1 MDIIAA
7 QFTNW
12 QTALEDFQKSVE
24 KDLEEIRKQ
33 KSEIQQMKAEI
44 INRLDQGQYI
54 RDNNRVIIS
63 APEIIIGNVDKSG
76 TLWNG
81 CSQVTIRAN
90 EINLE
95 GVGSGTTGIGT
106 IVSRAASIQQIAVDP
121 GSDGMESVVKPTS
134 EIVSQAQSIT
144 LRGETAEDFFPT
156 GAPRSSKGIFLSTD
170 GQIGINATKPCET
183 LKEQLENQEK
193 SLKTIISD
201 LTKEMNNAKSETS
214 SLITQLNSIAEKNTM
229 NADDISTR
237 TNFLDIDELQE
248 EFQHVS
254 FTLYTS
260 MTRYFNVL
268 SRLAEANRQLNSIK
282 EQKEAAGQLQSS
294 FKEKTTD
301 TFISLRSE
309 NISLTSTDGDGNLRT
324 NDGAGIGLAGK
335 EIRFTSYGND
345 GALIKDSNIYMGS
358 QDVEINTA
366 NPKIADKNTDLPA
379 EGSVRVVSKA
389 IQVEAVDYETKD
401 DKTEEKS
408 LTQEGSFTEE
418 KSLTQEGSFTLR
430 AEKINLNATDTEG
443 KATGTIAAN
452 AKTVE
457 VKAMDVDKEK
467 RTDKELAA
475 GSSLLLLAEKVYAGA
490 RDKKARSKSVQV
502 ASDKVGLFG
511 DTTVELQQDG
521 KAILQLSGGDA
532 ALSGS
537 KTTLYGEMTSQG
549 KTTFKSDV
557 TAGTVEMK
565 NLKVDSSF
573 KTPYTTEGVSVP
585 GAPSTAKLSAKLSEE
600 ELKSNNG

>member
-1 MDIIAA
+1 MRKDITE
-7 QFTNW
+7 QFTDW
-12 QTALEDFQKSVE
+12 QSALEKFQQNVK
-24 KDLEEIRKQ
+24 KDIEEIRSQ
-33 KSEIQQMKAEI
+33 KDEIQRIKQDI
-44 INRLDQGQYI
+44 LDNLEKGRYI
-54 RDNNRVIIS
+54 RDDNRIIIS

-76 TLWNG
+76 ILWG
-81 CSQVTIRAN
+81 GGSKVVIRATN
-90 EINLE
+90 IDLE
-95 GVGSGTTGIGT
+95 GVGTGTSGIGS
-106 IVSRAASIQQIAVDP
+106 IVSRAPSIRQIAVDP
-121 GSDGMESVVKPTS
+121 GKDGIEQVVKPIS
-134 EIVSQAQSIT
+134 EIVSQAQNIV
-144 LRGETAEDFFPT
+144 LRGE
-156 GAPRSSKGIFLSTD
+156 
-170 GQIGINATKPCET
+170 
-183 LKEQLENQEK
+183 
-193 SLKTIISD
+193 
-201 LTKEMNNAKSETS
+201 
-214 SLITQLNSIAEKNTM
+214 
-229 NADDISTR
+229 NADDYFPQSSLSNSGSGIHLSTNGQISIDATLPCDTLSESLEQEEKALNTQINDLNQTASQAKSTVASLVSHMNELIEKDTLNSSEIETR
-237 TNFLDIDELQE
+237 TNFLDIDELHY
-248 EFQHVS
+248 EFQQVTS
-254 FTLYTS
+254 TLYNALTH
-260 MTRYFNVL
+260 YFNSL
-268 SRLAEANRQLNSIK
+268 SLLAESNRQLAAVK
-282 EQKEAAGQLQSS
+282 EQKEAAKQLKSS
-294 FKEKTTD
+294 FKEQTTD

-309 NISLTSTDGDGNLRT
+309 NISLTSADGDGNLRT
-324 NDGAGIGLAGK
+324 NDGAGIGLSGK
-335 EIRFTSYGND
+335 EISFTSYGND
-345 GALIKDSNIYMGS
+345 GALIKDSSIYMGS

-379 EGSVRVVSKA
+379 EGSVRVVSKE

-401 DKTEEKS
+401 NK
-408 LTQEGSFTEE
+408 TEE

-490 RDKKARSKSVQV
+490 RDKKARSKNVQV

-585 GAPSTAKLSAKLSEE
+585 GAPSTAKLGAKLSEE

>member
-1 MDIIAA
+1 MRKDITE
-7 QFTNW
+7 QFTDW
-12 QTALEDFQKSVE
+12 QSALEKFQQNVK
-24 KDLEEIRKQ
+24 KDIEEIRSQ
-33 KSEIQQMKAEI
+33 KDEIQRIKQDI
-44 INRLDQGQYI
+44 LDNLEKGRYI
-54 RDNNRVIIS
+54 RDDNRIIIS

-76 TLWNG
+76 ILWG
-81 CSQVTIRAN
+81 GGSKVVIRATN
-90 EINLE
+90 IDLE
-95 GVGSGTTGIGT
+95 GVGTGTSGIGS
-106 IVSRAASIQQIAVDP
+106 IVSRAPSIRQIAVDP
-121 GSDGMESVVKPTS
+121 GKDGIEQVVKPIS
-134 EIVSQAQSIT
+134 EIVSQAQNIV
-144 LRGETAEDFFPT
+144 LRGE
-156 GAPRSSKGIFLSTD
+156 
-170 GQIGINATKPCET
+170 
-183 LKEQLENQEK
+183 
-193 SLKTIISD
+193 
-201 LTKEMNNAKSETS
+201 
-214 SLITQLNSIAEKNTM
+214 
-229 NADDISTR
+229 NADDYFPQSSLSNSGSGIHLSTNGQISIDATLPCDTLSESLEQEEKALNTQINDLNQTASQAKSTVASLVSHMNELIEKDTLNSSEIETR
-237 TNFLDIDELQE
+237 TNFLDIDELHY
-248 EFQHVS
+248 EFQQVTS
-254 FTLYTS
+254 TLYNALTH
-260 MTRYFNVL
+260 YFNSL
-268 SRLAEANRQLNSIK
+268 SLLAESNRQLAAVK
-282 EQKEAAGQLQSS
+282 EQKEAAKQLKSS
-294 FKEKTTD
+294 FKEQTTD

-309 NISLTSTDGDGNLRT
+309 NISLTSADGDGNLRT

-335 EIRFTSYGND
+335 EISFTSYGND
-345 GALIKDSNIYMGS
+345 GALIKDSGIYMGS

-379 EGSVRVVSKA
+379 EGSVRVVSKE

-401 DKTEEKS
+401 NK
-408 LTQEGSFTEE
+408 TEE

-490 RDKKARSKSVQV
+490 RDKKARSKNVQV

-573 KTPYTTEGVSVP
+573 KTPYTTEGISVP
-585 GAPSTAKLSAKLSEE
+585 GAPSTAKLGAKLNEE

>member
-294 FKEKTTD
+294 FKEKSTD

-401 DKTEEKS
+401 DK
-408 LTQEGSFTEE
+408 TEE

-573 KTPYTTEGVSVP
+573 KTPYTTEGISVP

>member
-121 GSDGMESVVKPTS
+121 GSDGMESVVKTTS

-294 FKEKTTD
+294 FKEKSTD

-335 EIRFTSYGND
+335 EISLTSYGND
-345 GALIKDSNIYMGS
+345 GALIKDSGIYMGS

-408 LTQEGSFTEE
+408 LT
-418 KSLTQEGSFTLR
+418 KEGSFTLR

-490 RDKKARSKSVQV
+490 RDKKTRSKSVQV

>member
-1 MDIIAA
+1 MRKDITE
-7 QFTNW
+7 QFTDW
-12 QTALEDFQKSVE
+12 KSALEKFQQNVK
-24 KDLEEIRKQ
+24 KDIEEIRSQ
-33 KSEIQQMKAEI
+33 KDEIQRIKQDI
-44 INRLDQGQYI
+44 LDNLEKGRYI
-54 RDNNRVIIS
+54 RDDNRIIIS

-76 TLWNG
+76 ILWG
-81 CSQVTIRAN
+81 GGSKVVIRATN
-90 EINLE
+90 IDLE
-95 GVGSGTTGIGT
+95 GVGTGTSGIGS
-106 IVSRAASIQQIAVDP
+106 IVSRAPSIRQIAVDP
-121 GSDGMESVVKPTS
+121 GKDGIEQVVKPIS
-134 EIVSQAQSIT
+134 EIVSQAQNIV
-144 LRGETAEDFFPT
+144 LRGE
-156 GAPRSSKGIFLSTD
+156 
-170 GQIGINATKPCET
+170 
-183 LKEQLENQEK
+183 
-193 SLKTIISD
+193 
-201 LTKEMNNAKSETS
+201 
-214 SLITQLNSIAEKNTM
+214 
-229 NADDISTR
+229 NADDYFPQSSLSNSGSGIHLSTNGQISIDATLPCDTLSESLEQEEKALNTQINDLNQTASQAKSTVASLVSHMNELIEKDTLNSSEIETR
-237 TNFLDIDELQE
+237 TNFLDIDELHY
-248 EFQHVS
+248 EFQQTTS
-254 FTLYTS
+254 TLYNALTH
-260 MTRYFNVL
+260 YFNSL
-268 SRLAEANRQLNSIK
+268 SLLAESNRQLAAVK
-282 EQKEAAGQLQSS
+282 EQKEAAKQLKSS
-294 FKEKTTD
+294 FKEQTTD

-335 EIRFTSYGND
+335 EISLTSYGND
-345 GALIKDSNIYMGS
+345 GALIKDSGIYMGS

-408 LTQEGSFTEE
+408 LT
-418 KSLTQEGSFTLR
+418 KEGSFTLR

-490 RDKKARSKSVQV
+490 RDKKTRSKSVQV

-549 KTTFKSDV
+549 KSTFKSDV

>member
-90 EINLE
+90 QINLE

-156 GAPRSSKGIFLSTD
+156 GAPRHSKGIFLSTD

-183 LKEQLENQEK
+183 LKKQLENQEK

-294 FKEKTTD
+294 FKEKSTD

-335 EIRFTSYGND
+335 EISFTSYGND

-408 LTQEGSFTEE
+408 LTQEGSFT
-418 KSLTQEGSFTLR
+418 LR

-443 KATGTIAAN
+443 KATGTIAVN

-457 VKAMDVDKEK
+457 VKSMDVDKEK

>member
-90 EINLE
+90 QINLE

-156 GAPRSSKGIFLSTD
+156 GAPRHSKGIFLSTD
-170 GQIGINATKPCET
+170 GQISINATKPCET
-183 LKEQLENQEK
+183 LKKQLENQEK

-201 LTKEMNNAKSETS
+201 FTKEMNNAKSETS

-294 FKEKTTD
+294 FKEKSTD

-335 EIRFTSYGND
+335 EISLTSYGND
-345 GALIKDSNIYMGS
+345 GALIKDSGIYMGS

-408 LTQEGSFTEE
+408 LTQEGSFT
-418 KSLTQEGSFTLR
+418 LR

-443 KATGTIAAN
+443 KATGTIAVN

-457 VKAMDVDKEK
+457 VKSMDVDKEK

-502 ASDKVGLFG
+502 ASDKVSLFG

-557 TAGTVEMK
+557 SAGTVEMK

>member
-1 MDIIAA
+1 MRTIAE
-7 QFTNW
+7 QFKYW
-12 QTALEDFQKSVE
+12 QEALDDFQKNVE
-24 KDLEEIRKQ
+24 KDLDEIRRY
-33 KSEIQQMKAEI
+33 KSEVQQMKIDLIDHLEKG
-44 INRLDQGQYI
+44 RYVRDDQ
-54 RDNNRVIIS
+54 RVIIS

-76 TLWNG
+76 TLCGSNSRIILRG
-81 CSQVTIRAN
+81 TNISLDGVGAGAS
-90 EINLE
+90 
-95 GVGSGTTGIGT
+95 GVGS
-106 IVSRAASIQQIAVDP
+106 IVSRAASIRQIAVDP
-121 GSDGMESVVKPTS
+121 GMDGQENVAKGIS
-134 EIVSQAQSIT
+134 EIVSQARNVIIRSEKQ
-144 LRGETAEDFFPT
+144 ANDVFPT
-156 GAPRSSKGIFLSTD
+156 YGLSGTDGGITLSTD
-170 GQIGINATKPCET
+170 GQISLNATLPCET
-183 LKEQLENQEK
+183 LKERLEQEETALTTQTND
-193 SLKTIISD
+193 LK
-201 LTKEMNNAKSETS
+201 KEASQAKSEVS
-214 SLITQLNSIAEKNTM
+214 SLISQIDKLFDQDLMNLDETM
-229 NADDISTR
+229 TR
-237 TNFLDIDELQE
+237 TNYMDIEELHE
-248 EFQHVS
+248 EIRNIS
-254 FTLYTS
+254 GTIYTS

-294 FKEKTTD
+294 FKEKSTD

-309 NISLTSTDGDGNLRT
+309 SISLTSTDGDGNLRT

-335 EIRFTSYGND
+335 EISLTSYGND
-345 GALIKDSNIYMGS
+345 GALIKDSSIYMGS

-401 DKTEEKS
+401 DK
-408 LTQEGSFTEE
+408 TEE

-490 RDKKARSKSVQV
+490 RDKKARSKSAQV

-549 KTTFKSDV
+549 KSTFKSDV

-573 KTPYTTEGVSVP
+573 KTPYTTEGISVP

>member
-1 MDIIAA
+1 MRTIAE
-7 QFTNW
+7 QFKYW
-12 QTALEDFQKSVE
+12 QEALDDFQKNVE
-24 KDLEEIRKQ
+24 KDLDEIRRY
-33 KSEIQQMKAEI
+33 KSEVQQMKIDLIDHLEKG
-44 INRLDQGQYI
+44 RYVRDDQ
-54 RDNNRVIIS
+54 RVIIS

-76 TLWNG
+76 TLCGSNSRIILRG
-81 CSQVTIRAN
+81 TNISLDGVGAGAS
-90 EINLE
+90 
-95 GVGSGTTGIGT
+95 GVGS
-106 IVSRAASIQQIAVDP
+106 IVSRAASIRQIAVDP
-121 GSDGMESVVKPTS
+121 GMDGQENVAKGIS
-134 EIVSQAQSIT
+134 EIVSQARNVIIRSEKQ
-144 LRGETAEDFFPT
+144 ANDVFPT
-156 GAPRSSKGIFLSTD
+156 YGLSGTDGGITLSTD
-170 GQIGINATKPCET
+170 GQISLNATLPCET
-183 LKEQLENQEK
+183 LKERLEQEETALTTQTND
-193 SLKTIISD
+193 LK
-201 LTKEMNNAKSETS
+201 KEASQAKSEVS
-214 SLITQLNSIAEKNTM
+214 SLISQIDKLFDQDLMNLDETM
-229 NADDISTR
+229 TR
-237 TNFLDIDELQE
+237 TNYMDIEELHE
-248 EFQHVS
+248 EIRNIS
-254 FTLYTS
+254 GTIYTS

-294 FKEKTTD
+294 FKEKSTD

-324 NDGAGIGLAGK
+324 NDSAGIGLAGK
-335 EIRFTSYGND
+335 EISLTSYGND
-345 GALIKDSNIYMGS
+345 GALIKDSGIYMGS

-408 LTQEGSFTEE
+408 LT
-418 KSLTQEGSFTLR
+418 KEGSFTLR

-490 RDKKARSKSVQV
+490 RDKKTRSKSVQV

-511 DTTVELQQDG
+511 DTAVELQQDG

-549 KTTFKSDV
+549 KSTFKSDV

-573 KTPYTTEGVSVP
+573 KTPYTTEGISVP

>member
-1 MDIIAA
+1 MRKDITE
-7 QFTNW
+7 QFTDW
-12 QTALEDFQKSVE
+12 KSALEKFQQNVK
-24 KDLEEIRKQ
+24 KDIEEIRSQ
-33 KSEIQQMKAEI
+33 KDEIQRIKQDI
-44 INRLDQGQYI
+44 LDNLEKGRYI
-54 RDNNRVIIS
+54 RDDNRIIIS

-76 TLWNG
+76 ILWG
-81 CSQVTIRAN
+81 GGSKVVIRATN
-90 EINLE
+90 IDLE
-95 GVGSGTTGIGT
+95 GVGTGTSGIGS
-106 IVSRAASIQQIAVDP
+106 IVSRAPSIRQIAVDP
-121 GSDGMESVVKPTS
+121 GKDGIEQVVKPIS
-134 EIVSQAQSIT
+134 EIVSQAQNIV
-144 LRGETAEDFFPT
+144 LRGE
-156 GAPRSSKGIFLSTD
+156 
-170 GQIGINATKPCET
+170 
-183 LKEQLENQEK
+183 
-193 SLKTIISD
+193 
-201 LTKEMNNAKSETS
+201 
-214 SLITQLNSIAEKNTM
+214 
-229 NADDISTR
+229 NADDYFPQSSLSNSGSGIHLSTNGQISIDATLPCDTLSESLEQEEKALNTHINDLNQTASQAKSTVASLVSHMNELIEKDTLNSSEIETR
-237 TNFLDIDELQE
+237 TNFLDIDELHY
-248 EFQHVS
+248 EFQQTTS
-254 FTLYTS
+254 TLYNALTH
-260 MTRYFNVL
+260 YFNSL
-268 SRLAEANRQLNSIK
+268 SLLAESNRQLAAVK
-282 EQKEAAGQLQSS
+282 EQKEAAKQLKSS
-294 FKEKTTD
+294 FKEQTTD

-335 EIRFTSYGND
+335 EISLTSYGND
-345 GALIKDSNIYMGS
+345 GALIKDSGIYMGS

-379 EGSVRVVSKA
+379 EGSVRVLSKA

-401 DKTEEKS
+401 DKTEEKN
-408 LTQEGSFTEE
+408 
-418 KSLTQEGSFTLR
+418 LTQEGSFTLR

-443 KATGTIAAN
+443 KATGTIAVN

-457 VKAMDVDKEK
+457 VKSMDVDKEK

>member
-1 MDIIAA
+1 MEKFQQNVKKDI
-7 QFTNW
+7 
-12 QTALEDFQKSVE
+12 
-24 KDLEEIRKQ
+24 EEIRSQ
-33 KSEIQQMKAEI
+33 KDEIQRIKQDI
-44 INRLDQGQYI
+44 LDNLEKGRYI
-54 RDNNRVIIS
+54 RDDNRIIIS

-76 TLWNG
+76 ILWG
-81 CSQVTIRAN
+81 GGSKVVIRATN
-90 EINLE
+90 IDLE
-95 GVGSGTTGIGT
+95 GVGTGTSGIGS
-106 IVSRAASIQQIAVDP
+106 IVSRAPSIRQIAVDP
-121 GSDGMESVVKPTS
+121 GKDGIEQVVKPIS
-134 EIVSQAQSIT
+134 EIVSQAQNIV
-144 LRGETAEDFFPT
+144 LRGE
-156 GAPRSSKGIFLSTD
+156 
-170 GQIGINATKPCET
+170 
-183 LKEQLENQEK
+183 
-193 SLKTIISD
+193 
-201 LTKEMNNAKSETS
+201 
-214 SLITQLNSIAEKNTM
+214 
-229 NADDISTR
+229 NADDYFPQSSLSNSGSGIHLSTNGQISIDATLPCDTLSESLEQEEKALNTQINDLNQTASQAKSTVASLVSHMNELIEKDTLNSSEIETR
-237 TNFLDIDELQE
+237 TNFLDIDELHY
-248 EFQHVS
+248 EFQQTTS
-254 FTLYTS
+254 TLYNALTH
-260 MTRYFNVL
+260 YFNSL
-268 SRLAEANRQLNSIK
+268 SLLAESNRQLAAVK
-282 EQKEAAGQLQSS
+282 EQKEAAKQLKSS
-294 FKEKTTD
+294 FKEQTTD

-335 EIRFTSYGND
+335 EISLTSYGND
-345 GALIKDSNIYMGS
+345 GALIKDSGIYMGS

-401 DKTEEKS
+401 DK
-408 LTQEGSFTEE
+408 TEE

-490 RDKKARSKSVQV
+490 RDKKTRSKSVQV

>member
-1 MDIIAA
+1 MRTIAE
-7 QFTNW
+7 QFKYW
-12 QTALEDFQKSVE
+12 QEALDDFQKNVE
-24 KDLEEIRKQ
+24 KDLDEIRRY
-33 KSEIQQMKAEI
+33 KSEVQQMKIDLIDHLEKG
-44 INRLDQGQYI
+44 RYVRDDQ
-54 RDNNRVIIS
+54 RVIIS

-76 TLWNG
+76 TLCGSNSRIILRG
-81 CSQVTIRAN
+81 TNISLDGVGAGAS
-90 EINLE
+90 
-95 GVGSGTTGIGT
+95 GVGS
-106 IVSRAASIQQIAVDP
+106 IVSRAASIRQIAVDP
-121 GSDGMESVVKPTS
+121 GMDGQENVAKGIS
-134 EIVSQAQSIT
+134 EIVSQARNVIIRSEKQ
-144 LRGETAEDFFPT
+144 ANDVFPT
-156 GAPRSSKGIFLSTD
+156 YGLSGTDGGITLSTD
-170 GQIGINATKPCET
+170 GQISLNATLPCET
-183 LKEQLENQEK
+183 LKERLEQEETALTTQTND
-193 SLKTIISD
+193 LK
-201 LTKEMNNAKSETS
+201 KEASQAKSEVS
-214 SLITQLNSIAEKNTM
+214 SLISQIDKLFDQDLMNLDETM
-229 NADDISTR
+229 TR
-237 TNFLDIDELQE
+237 TNYMDIEELHE
-248 EFQHVS
+248 EIRNIS
-254 FTLYTS
+254 GTIYTS

-294 FKEKTTD
+294 FKEKSTD

-408 LTQEGSFTEE
+408 LTQEGSFT
-418 KSLTQEGSFTLR
+418 LR

-490 RDKKARSKSVQV
+490 RDKKTRSKSVQV

-511 DTTVELQQDG
+511 DTAVELQQDG

-549 KTTFKSDV
+549 KSTFKSDV

-573 KTPYTTEGVSVP
+573 KTPYTTEGISVP

>member
-121 GSDGMESVVKPTS
+121 GSDGMESVVKTTS

-335 EIRFTSYGND
+335 EISFTSYGND
-345 GALIKDSNIYMGS
+345 GALIKDSGIYMGS

-379 EGSVRVVSKA
+379 EGSVRVLSKA

-408 LTQEGSFTEE
+408 LT
-418 KSLTQEGSFTLR
+418 KEGSFTLR

-452 AKTVE
+452 AKAVE

-490 RDKKARSKSVQV
+490 RDKKARSKSIQV

-532 ALSGS
+532 ALSGN

-557 TAGTVEMK
+557 TAETVEMK
-565 NLKVDSSF
+565 NLKVNSSF
-573 KTPYTTEGVSVP
+573 KTPYTTEGISVP
-585 GAPSTAKLSAKLSEE
+585 GAPSTAKLGAKLSEE

>member
-1 MDIIAA
+1 MRTIAE
-7 QFTNW
+7 QFKYW
-12 QTALEDFQKSVE
+12 QEALDDFQKNVE
-24 KDLEEIRKQ
+24 KDLDEIRRY
-33 KSEIQQMKAEI
+33 KSEVQQMKIDLIDHLEKG
-44 INRLDQGQYI
+44 RYVRDDQ
-54 RDNNRVIIS
+54 RVIIS

-76 TLWNG
+76 TLCG
-81 CSQVTIRAN
+81 SHSKIILRGTDICLDGVGAGAS
-90 EINLE
+90 
-95 GVGSGTTGIGT
+95 GVGS
-106 IVSRAASIQQIAVDP
+106 IVSRAASIRQIAVDP
-121 GSDGMESVVKPTS
+121 GMDGQENVAKDIS
-134 EIVSQAQSIT
+134 EIVSQARNVIIRSEKQANDVFPAYGLSGTDSGIT
-144 LRGETAEDFFPT
+144 
-156 GAPRSSKGIFLSTD
+156 LSTD
-170 GQIGINATKPCET
+170 GQISLNATLPCET
-183 LKEQLENQEK
+183 LKEKLEQEETALTTQANE
-193 SLKTIISD
+193 LK
-201 LTKEMNNAKSETS
+201 KEASQAKSEVS
-214 SLITQLNSIAEKNTM
+214 SLISQIDKLFDQDLMNLDETM
-229 NADDISTR
+229 TR
-237 TNFLDIDELQE
+237 TNYMDINELHE
-248 EFQHVS
+248 EIRNIS
-254 FTLYTS
+254 GTIYS
-260 MTRYFNVL
+260 AMTRYFNVL
-268 SRLAEANRQLNSIK
+268 SRLAESNRQLNSIK

-294 FKEKTTD
+294 FKEKSTD
-301 TFISLRSE
+301 TSISLRSE

-335 EIRFTSYGND
+335 EISLTSYGND
-345 GALIKDSNIYMGS
+345 SALIKDSGIYMGS

-379 EGSVRVVSKA
+379 EGSVRVVSKE

-408 LTQEGSFTEE
+408 LT
-418 KSLTQEGSFTLR
+418 KEGSFTLR

-452 AKTVE
+452 AKAVE

-490 RDKKARSKSVQV
+490 RDKKTRSKSVQV

-557 TAGTVEMK
+557 TAETVEMK
-565 NLKVDSSF
+565 NLKVNSSF
-573 KTPYTTEGVSVP
+573 KTPYTTEGISVP
-585 GAPSTAKLSAKLSEE
+585 GAPSTAKLGTKLSEE

>member
-1 MDIIAA
+1 MRKDITE
-7 QFTNW
+7 QFTDW
-12 QTALEDFQKSVE
+12 KSALEKFQQNVK
-24 KDLEEIRKQ
+24 KDIEEIRSQ
-33 KSEIQQMKAEI
+33 KDEIQRIKQDI
-44 INRLDQGQYI
+44 LDNLEKGRYI
-54 RDNNRVIIS
+54 RDDNRIIIS

-76 TLWNG
+76 ILWG
-81 CSQVTIRAN
+81 GGSKVVIRATN
-90 EINLE
+90 IDLE
-95 GVGSGTTGIGT
+95 GVGTGTSGIGS
-106 IVSRAASIQQIAVDP
+106 IVSRAPSIRQIAVDP
-121 GSDGMESVVKPTS
+121 GKDGIEQVVKPIS
-134 EIVSQAQSIT
+134 EIVSQAQNIV
-144 LRGETAEDFFPT
+144 LRGE
-156 GAPRSSKGIFLSTD
+156 
-170 GQIGINATKPCET
+170 
-183 LKEQLENQEK
+183 
-193 SLKTIISD
+193 
-201 LTKEMNNAKSETS
+201 
-214 SLITQLNSIAEKNTM
+214 
-229 NADDISTR
+229 NADDYFPQSSLSNSGSGIHLSTNGQISIDATLPCDTLSESLEQEEKALNTQINDLNQTASQAKSTVASLVSHMNELIEKDTLNSSEIETR
-237 TNFLDIDELQE
+237 TNFLDIDELHY
-248 EFQHVS
+248 EFQQTTS
-254 FTLYTS
+254 TLYNALTHYLNS
-260 MTRYFNVL
+260 L
-268 SRLAEANRQLNSIK
+268 SLLAESNRQLAAVK
-282 EQKEAAGQLQSS
+282 EQKEAAKQLKSS
-294 FKEKTTD
+294 FKEQTTD

-335 EIRFTSYGND
+335 EISLTSYGND
-345 GALIKDSNIYMGS
+345 GALIKDSGIYMGS

-408 LTQEGSFTEE
+408 LT
-418 KSLTQEGSFTLR
+418 KEGSFTLR

-490 RDKKARSKSVQV
+490 RDKKTRSKSVQV

-549 KTTFKSDV
+549 KSTFKSDV

-573 KTPYTTEGVSVP
+573 KTPYTTEGISVP

>member
-1 MDIIAA
+1 MRKDITE
-7 QFTNW
+7 QFTDW
-12 QTALEDFQKSVE
+12 KSALEKFQQNVK
-24 KDLEEIRKQ
+24 KDIEEIRSQ
-33 KSEIQQMKAEI
+33 KDEIQRIKQDI
-44 INRLDQGQYI
+44 LDNLEKGRYI
-54 RDNNRVIIS
+54 RDDNRIIIS

-76 TLWNG
+76 ILWG
-81 CSQVTIRAN
+81 GGSKVVIRATN
-90 EINLE
+90 IDLE
-95 GVGSGTTGIGT
+95 GVGTGTSGIGS
-106 IVSRAASIQQIAVDP
+106 IVSRAPSIRQIAVDP
-121 GSDGMESVVKPTS
+121 GKDGIEQVVKPIS
-134 EIVSQAQSIT
+134 EIVSQAQNIV
-144 LRGETAEDFFPT
+144 LRGE
-156 GAPRSSKGIFLSTD
+156 
-170 GQIGINATKPCET
+170 
-183 LKEQLENQEK
+183 
-193 SLKTIISD
+193 
-201 LTKEMNNAKSETS
+201 
-214 SLITQLNSIAEKNTM
+214 
-229 NADDISTR
+229 NADDYFPQSSLSNSGSGIHLSTNGQISIDATLPCDTLSESLEQEEKALNTQINDLNQTASQAKSTVASLVSHMNELIEKDTLNSSEIETR
-237 TNFLDIDELQE
+237 TNFLDIDELHY
-248 EFQHVS
+248 EFQQTTS
-254 FTLYTS
+254 TLYNALTH
-260 MTRYFNVL
+260 YFNSL
-268 SRLAEANRQLNSIK
+268 SLLAESNRQLAAVK
-282 EQKEAAGQLQSS
+282 EQKEAAKQLKSS
-294 FKEKTTD
+294 FKEQTTD

-335 EIRFTSYGND
+335 EISLTSYGND
-345 GALIKDSNIYMGS
+345 GALIKDSGIYMGS

-408 LTQEGSFTEE
+408 LT
-418 KSLTQEGSFTLR
+418 KEGSFTLR

-452 AKTVE
+452 AKAVE

-490 RDKKARSKSVQV
+490 KDKKARSKSVQV

-537 KTTLYGEMTSQG
+537 KTTLYGETTSQG

-557 TAGTVEMK
+557 TAETVEMK
-565 NLKVDSSF
+565 NLKVNSSF
-573 KTPYTTEGVSVP
+573 KTPYTTEGISVP
-585 GAPSTAKLSAKLSEE
+585 GTPSTAKLGTKLSEE

>member
-1 MDIIAA
+1 MRTIAE
-7 QFTNW
+7 QFKYW
-12 QTALEDFQKSVE
+12 QEALDDFQKNVE
-24 KDLEEIRKQ
+24 KDLDEIRRY
-33 KSEIQQMKAEI
+33 KSEVQQMKIDLIDHLEKG
-44 INRLDQGQYI
+44 RYVRDDQ
-54 RDNNRVIIS
+54 RVIIS

-76 TLWNG
+76 TLCGSNSRIILRG
-81 CSQVTIRAN
+81 TNISLDGVGAGAS
-90 EINLE
+90 
-95 GVGSGTTGIGT
+95 GVGS
-106 IVSRAASIQQIAVDP
+106 IVSRAASIRQIAVDP
-121 GSDGMESVVKPTS
+121 GMDGQENVAKGIS
-134 EIVSQAQSIT
+134 EIVSQARNVIIRSEKQ
-144 LRGETAEDFFPT
+144 ANDVFPT
-156 GAPRSSKGIFLSTD
+156 YGLSGTDGGITLSTD
-170 GQIGINATKPCET
+170 GQISLNATLPCET
-183 LKEQLENQEK
+183 LKERLEQEETALTTQTND
-193 SLKTIISD
+193 LK
-201 LTKEMNNAKSETS
+201 KEASQAKSEVS
-214 SLITQLNSIAEKNTM
+214 SLISQIDKLFDQDLMNLDETM
-229 NADDISTR
+229 TR
-237 TNFLDIDELQE
+237 TNYMDIEELHE
-248 EFQHVS
+248 EIRNIS
-254 FTLYTS
+254 GTIYTS

-294 FKEKTTD
+294 FKEKSTD

-335 EIRFTSYGND
+335 EISLTSYGND
-345 GALIKDSNIYMGS
+345 GALIKDSGIYMGS

-379 EGSVRVVSKA
+379 EGSVRVLSKA

-408 LTQEGSFTEE
+408 LT
-418 KSLTQEGSFTLR
+418 KEGSFTLR

-490 RDKKARSKSVQV
+490 RDKKTRSKSVQV

-549 KTTFKSDV
+549 KSTFKSDV

>member
-1 MDIIAA
+1 MRKDITE
-7 QFTNW
+7 QFTDW
-12 QTALEDFQKSVE
+12 KSALEKFQQNVK
-24 KDLEEIRKQ
+24 KDIEEIRSQ
-33 KSEIQQMKAEI
+33 KDEIQRIKQDI
-44 INRLDQGQYI
+44 LDNLEKGRYI
-54 RDNNRVIIS
+54 RDDNRIIIS

-76 TLWNG
+76 ILWG
-81 CSQVTIRAN
+81 GGSKVVIRATN
-90 EINLE
+90 IDLE
-95 GVGSGTTGIGT
+95 GVGTGTSGIGS
-106 IVSRAASIQQIAVDP
+106 IVSRAPSIRQIAVDP
-121 GSDGMESVVKPTS
+121 GKDGIEQVVKPIS
-134 EIVSQAQSIT
+134 EIVSQAQNIV
-144 LRGETAEDFFPT
+144 LRGE
-156 GAPRSSKGIFLSTD
+156 
-170 GQIGINATKPCET
+170 
-183 LKEQLENQEK
+183 
-193 SLKTIISD
+193 
-201 LTKEMNNAKSETS
+201 
-214 SLITQLNSIAEKNTM
+214 
-229 NADDISTR
+229 NADDYFPQSSLSNSGSGIHLSTNGQISIDATLPCDTLSESLEQEEKALNTQINDLNQTASQAKSTVASLVSHMNELIEKDTLNSSEIETR
-237 TNFLDIDELQE
+237 TNFLDIDELHY
-248 EFQHVS
+248 EFQQTTS
-254 FTLYTS
+254 TLYNALTH
-260 MTRYFNVL
+260 YFNSL
-268 SRLAEANRQLNSIK
+268 SLLAESNRQLAAVK
-282 EQKEAAGQLQSS
+282 EQKEAAKQLKSS
-294 FKEKTTD
+294 FKEQTTD

-335 EIRFTSYGND
+335 EISLISYGND
-345 GALIKDSNIYMGS
+345 GALIKDSGIYMGS

-389 IQVEAVDYETKD
+389 IKVEAVDYETKD

-408 LTQEGSFTEE
+408 LT
-418 KSLTQEGSFTLR
+418 KEGSFTLR

-549 KTTFKSDV
+549 KSTFKSDV

-573 KTPYTTEGVSVP
+573 KTPYTTEGISVP
-585 GAPSTAKLSAKLSEE
+585 GAPSTAKLNAKLSEE

>member
-1 MDIIAA
+1 MRKDITE
-7 QFTNW
+7 QFTDW
-12 QTALEDFQKSVE
+12 KSALEKFQQNVK
-24 KDLEEIRKQ
+24 KDIEEIRSQ
-33 KSEIQQMKAEI
+33 KDEIQRIKQDI
-44 INRLDQGQYI
+44 LDNLEKGRYI
-54 RDNNRVIIS
+54 RDDNRIIIS

-76 TLWNG
+76 ILWG
-81 CSQVTIRAN
+81 GGSKVVIRATN
-90 EINLE
+90 IDLE
-95 GVGSGTTGIGT
+95 GVGTGTSGIGS
-106 IVSRAASIQQIAVDP
+106 IVSRAPSIRQIAVDP
-121 GSDGMESVVKPTS
+121 GKDGIEQVVKPIS
-134 EIVSQAQSIT
+134 EIVSQAQNIV
-144 LRGETAEDFFPT
+144 LRGE
-156 GAPRSSKGIFLSTD
+156 
-170 GQIGINATKPCET
+170 
-183 LKEQLENQEK
+183 
-193 SLKTIISD
+193 
-201 LTKEMNNAKSETS
+201 
-214 SLITQLNSIAEKNTM
+214 
-229 NADDISTR
+229 NADDYFPQSSLSNSGSGIHLSTNGQISIDATLPCDTLSESLEQEEKALNTQINDLNQTASQAKSTVASLVSHMNELIEKDTLNSSEIETR
-237 TNFLDIDELQE
+237 TNFLDIDELHY
-248 EFQHVS
+248 EFQQTTS
-254 FTLYTS
+254 TLYNALTH
-260 MTRYFNVL
+260 YFNSL
-268 SRLAEANRQLNSIK
+268 SLLAESNRQLAAVK
-282 EQKEAAGQLQSS
+282 EQKEAAKQLKSS
-294 FKEKTTD
+294 FKEQTTD

-335 EIRFTSYGND
+335 EISFTSYGND
-345 GALIKDSNIYMGS
+345 GALIKDSGIYMGS

-379 EGSVRVVSKA
+379 EGSVRVLSKA

-401 DKTEEKS
+401 DKTEEKN
-408 LTQEGSFTEE
+408 
-418 KSLTQEGSFTLR
+418 LTQEGSFTLR

-443 KATGTIAAN
+443 KATGTIAVN

-457 VKAMDVDKEK
+457 VKSMDVDKEK

>member
-1 MDIIAA
+1 MRKDITE
-7 QFTNW
+7 QFTDW
-12 QTALEDFQKSVE
+12 QSALEKFQQNVK
-24 KDLEEIRKQ
+24 KDIEEIRSQ
-33 KSEIQQMKAEI
+33 KDEIQRIKQDI
-44 INRLDQGQYI
+44 LDNLEKGRYI
-54 RDNNRVIIS
+54 RDDNRIIIS

-76 TLWNG
+76 ILWG
-81 CSQVTIRAN
+81 GGSKVVIRATN
-90 EINLE
+90 IDLE
-95 GVGSGTTGIGT
+95 GVGTGTSGIGS
-106 IVSRAASIQQIAVDP
+106 IVSRAPSIRQIAVDP
-121 GSDGMESVVKPTS
+121 GKDGIEQVVKPIS
-134 EIVSQAQSIT
+134 EIVSQAQNIV
-144 LRGETAEDFFPT
+144 LRGE
-156 GAPRSSKGIFLSTD
+156 
-170 GQIGINATKPCET
+170 
-183 LKEQLENQEK
+183 
-193 SLKTIISD
+193 
-201 LTKEMNNAKSETS
+201 
-214 SLITQLNSIAEKNTM
+214 
-229 NADDISTR
+229 NADDYFPQSSLSNSGSGIHLSTNGQISIDATLPCDTLSESLEQEEKALNTQINDLNQTASQAKSTVASLVSHMNELIEKDTLNSSEIETR
-237 TNFLDIDELQE
+237 TNFLDIDELHY
-248 EFQHVS
+248 EFQQTTS
-254 FTLYTS
+254 TLYNALTH
-260 MTRYFNVL
+260 YFNSL
-268 SRLAEANRQLNSIK
+268 SLLAESNRQLAAVK
-282 EQKEAAGQLQSS
+282 EQKEAAKQLKSS
-294 FKEKTTD
+294 FKEQTTD

-335 EIRFTSYGND
+335 EISLTSYGND
-345 GALIKDSNIYMGS
+345 GALIKDSGIYMGS

-401 DKTEEKS
+401 DK
-408 LTQEGSFTEE
+408 TEE

-490 RDKKARSKSVQV
+490 RDKKTRSKSVQV

-549 KTTFKSDV
+549 KSTFKSDV

-573 KTPYTTEGVSVP
+573 KTPYTTEGISVP